1 MARCAIFWG
10 GGGSEFGGILGGYKI
25 LEVLGGGG
33 GHMKTATAVFWGD
46 CGNVRYFIE
55 SEILL

>member
-1 MARCAIFWG
+1 MARCAIF
-10 GGGSEFGGILGGYKI
+10 LGGDRN
-25 LEVLGGGG
+25 LEVFWEDTKFWKYWGGG
-33 GHMKTATAVFWGD
+33 GHMKTAVFLGD